1 MLARVL
7 GFGASS
13 FSRAAKSNFSPFAI
27 AVVISRPIVTWRNS
41 SRILRES
48 GCGFHPSLSSG
59 NCVSLAIVR
68 ILLCRF
74 FQVLTITCSYV
85 GGGFGVV
92 VCANADQPKTSTISV
107 ASAERRFMTNLH
119 QAH

>member
-1 MLARVL
+1 M
-7 GFGASS
+7 
-13 FSRAAKSNFSPFAI
+13 
-27 AVVISRPIVTWRNS
+27 
-41 SRILRES
+41 LRES

-59 NCVSLAIVR
+59 NWVSFAIAR

-92 VCANADQPKTSTISV
+92 VCADAEPPNATSV
-107 ASAERRFMTNLH
+107 ASTSAESRFMTNL
-119 QAH
+119 QNES